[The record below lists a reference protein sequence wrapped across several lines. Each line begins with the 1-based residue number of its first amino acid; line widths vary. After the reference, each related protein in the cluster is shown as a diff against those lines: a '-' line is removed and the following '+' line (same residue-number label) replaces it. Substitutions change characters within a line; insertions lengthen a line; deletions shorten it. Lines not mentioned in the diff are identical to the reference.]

1 MPYVICGACE
11 LVTYSAALW
20 ASTDECPRCG
30 TSLPSARRSELLAV
44 AMQDELSHWLSNPDS
59 APERPRGGEH
69 A

>member
-20 ASTDECPRCG
+20 AGTDECPRCG
-30 TSLPSARRSELLAV
+30 TGLPSGRRSELLAV
-44 AMQDELSHWLSNPDS
+44 AMHDELSHWLANRDS
-59 APERPRGGEH
+59 APDRLRDGEH